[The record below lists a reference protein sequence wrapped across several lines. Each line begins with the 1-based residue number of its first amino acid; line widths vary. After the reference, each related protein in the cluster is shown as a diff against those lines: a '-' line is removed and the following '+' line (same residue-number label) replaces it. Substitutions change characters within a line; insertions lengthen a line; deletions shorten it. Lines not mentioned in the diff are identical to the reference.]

1 MSTPESESSPA
12 NVSAALSSSSNNH
25 SAATSPRPAAR
36 GQVTA
41 WAMWDWGSAAFN
53 AVIVTFVF
61 SVYLT
66 DSVGKDLEEPYSAA
80 TWLSISIALAGLVIA
95 LTAPVMGQR
104 ADRGGRRR
112 RSLALW
118 TYLTVAIMLAMFLVD
133 SGSPNPW
140 FWVGLVLL
148 AVGSIT
154 FEFAEV
160 SYFAMLR
167 QVSTPATVGRVSGY
181 GWAMGYFG
189 GIFLLLAVFLGFISG
204 DGDTRGM
211 LGIPVDGGL
220 NVRLVCLVAAV
231 WFAVFAL
238 PVLFKVPENRAK
250 DLNDDDNTPS
260 PGFIE
265 SYRILWADLKALWR
279 RDPRTVKFL
288 IASAIFRDG
297 LAGVFT
303 FGAILAVTVYGLAPG
318 DVLIFGVAA
327 NVVAALGALAAG
339 FLDDRIGPKA
349 VIIGSLVSMLV
360 TMTVLL
366 FVSGTTMFWI
376 FGLLM
381 CLFVG
386 PAQSASRSFLA
397 RLVQPG
403 SDGQMF
409 GLYATTGRAV
419 SFLAP
424 AMFAVFT
431 AIFATDR
438 AGIAGIALILL
449 IGMLLLLPV
458 RTPSRDEAAEHWA
471 DDPSTPST
479 PSARSEPRA

>member
-1 MSTPESESSPA
+1 
-12 NVSAALSSSSNNH
+12 
-25 SAATSPRPAAR
+25 
-36 GQVTA
+36 
-41 WAMWDWGSAAFN
+41 MWDWGSAAFN

-66 DSVGKDLEEPYSAA
+66 DSVGADLDGPFSAA
-80 TWLSISIALAGLVIA
+80 TWLSISIAVAGLVIA

-112 RSLALW
+112 RALGLW
-118 TYLTVAIMLAMFLVD
+118 TYATVLLTALMFLVD
-133 SGSPNPW
+133 SDAPYPW
-140 FWVGLVLL
+140 FFVGLVLL

-160 SYFAMLR
+160 AYFAMLR
-167 QVSTPATVGRVSGY
+167 QVSTPSTVGRVSGF

-189 GIFLLLAVFLGFISG
+189 GIFLLLAAFVGFIYG
-204 DGDTRGM
+204 DGPVRGVF
-211 LGIPVDGGL
+211 GVTTDGGL

-231 WFAVFAL
+231 WFALFAL
-238 PVLFKVPENRAK
+238 PVLRSVPEHRPGAGRSDDD
-250 DLNDDDNTPS
+250 DLDSNDDDE
-260 PGFIE
+260 PGFLE
-265 SYRILWADLKALWR
+265 SYRILWRDLKALWR
-279 RDPRTVKFL
+279 RDPRTVRFL
-288 IASAIFRDG
+288 LASAIFRDG

-327 NVVAALGALAAG
+327 NVVAALGAAVAG
-339 FLDDRIGPKA
+339 LIDDTVGPKA
-349 VIIGSLVSMLV
+349 VIIGSLVAMIA

-366 FVSGTTMFWI
+366 VVDGTGMFWI

-397 RLVQPG
+397 RLAPPG
-403 SDGQMF
+403 GDGQMF

-424 AMFAVFT
+424 ALFGLFT
-431 AIFATDR
+431 WAFSADR
-438 AGIAGIALILL
+438 AGIAGIGLVLL
-449 IGMLLLLPV
+449 VGLLLLLPV
-458 RTPSRDEAAEHWA
+458 RTPSRAEAESTWEDAEPA
-471 DDPSTPST
+471 G
-479 PSARSEPRA
+479 